1 MQRIFGFIGHL
12 VGAMLKGFFFTGMAA
27 ALVCAV
33 ALFLTEPNH
42 QLTVDTSLAFGLV
55 IALLAGMLGA
65 AVALSYHLSHLHTLR
80 HAAQQ
85 YSERRSGK
93 VRARSGSLARR

>member
-1 MQRIFGFIGHL
+1 MLTMHRIFGFIGHL

-42 QLTVDTSLAFGLV
+42 RVTLDTSLAFGLV
-55 IALLAGMLGA
+55 IAFLAG
-65 AVALSYHLSHLHTLR
+65 V
-80 HAAQQ
+80 
-85 YSERRSGK
+85 
-93 VRARSGSLARR
+93 LARRWRRSITPSHLDSLSPRGATLQAIATWSARA